1 MTQLLLSVLHCLH
14 FFSRPLLNGQEAKG
28 LDERINDFFEPISN
42 VITSIVLYSIPLGGG
57 AKAPVVVLILIG
69 GALYFTLYF
78 RFVNLRRFL
87 VSINIV
93 RGIYKDVEKPA
104 IITAA
109 GEKAAVHTTPDG
121 DIADTIRNESVKGE
135 VSHFQALTAALSATV
150 GLGNIA
156 GVAIAIGI
164 GGPGATVWMILA
176 GILGMSSKFVECTLG
191 VRYRDVAP
199 DGTVYGGPMYYLK
212 KGFAER
218 GMAGLGKVLAVLF
231 AVMCIGGSLGGGNMF
246 QANQAALQVINQF
259 ELTGGSAGF
268 YIGLAIAVLVGIV
281 ILGGIR
287 RIAAVAERVVP
298 FMAFIYVGAGLVILA
313 MNYDLIPAA
322 ARIILSEAFS
332 PEAVRGGFLG
342 VMIIGFQRAA
352 FSNEAG
358 IGSSAI
364 AHSAVRTSYPAS
376 EGLVALL
383 EPFIDTVVI
392 CTMSALVIVLLRV
405 QGVYQYDMDNNQV
418 LLSDGNIPINGVG
431 LTTLAFENGLPGFS
445 YVLTLA
451 ILLFAY
457 STMLSWSYYGLQSWK
472 FLFGRGRTSDI
483 TFKLL
488 FILFIVIGA
497 SSSMNAVVD
506 FSDAMIFAMVFPNMI
521 GLLVLAPVVRQ
532 ETARYL
538 KAIFSLKKKGAPGST
553 AQS

>member
-1 MTQLLLSVLHCLH
+1 MTQLLLSVLQCLY
-14 FFSRPLLNGQEAKG
+14 FLSRPLLNAQEAKG
-28 LDERINDFFEPISN
+28 LDERINDFFEPVAN
-42 VITSIVLYSIPLGGG
+42 VITSVVLYAIPLGGG

-78 RFVNLRRFL
+78 RFVNVRRFL

-104 IITAA
+104 NIAGA

-121 DIADTIRNESVKGE
+121 DIPDTIRNEAVKGE

-199 DGTVYGGPMYYLK
+199 DGTVHGGPMYYLK

-218 GMAGLGKVLAVLF
+218 GMGGLGKVLAVMF

-259 ELTGGSAGF
+259 DLSGGSAGF

-358 IGSSAI
+358 IGSAAI

-376 EGLVALL
+376 EGLVSLL

-405 QGVYQYDMDNNQV
+405 QGVYEYDIESNQV
-418 LLSDGNIPINGVG
+418 LLSDSGLPLNGVG

-451 ILLFAY
+451 VLLFAY

-472 FLFGRGRTSDI
+472 FLFGRGRASDI

-538 KAIFSLKKKGAPGST
+538 KAIFSLKKNGAPGSPS
-553 AQS
+553 QS